1 MCNKAGV
8 IVYDNLKRKLLT
20 ISNQFDANIGL
31 PKGNVEEHETD
42 YEAAFREL
50 YEETGLKF
58 DDNNKPK
65 IVAEYYNRS
74 VGDGCLFYVIHLPN
88 GSLNNNLFKPQESEN
103 IYNVKWR
110 TFADLKSNILVL
122 NLTIRTS
129 KNIIR
134 DYIKYLFK

>member
-31 PKGNVEEHETD
+31 PKGNVEDHESD

-74 VGDGCLFYVIHLPN
+74 VGDGCLFYVIYLPN
-88 GSLNNNLFKPQESEN
+88 GSLNNNVFKPQESEN
-103 IYNVKWR
+103 ICNVKWR
-110 TFADLKSNILVL
+110 TLEELTSNNLVL

-129 KNIIR
+129 KNNIR
-134 DYIKYLFK
+134 DYIKCLFR